1 MLRLKFRAKSAVFAK
16 LKNVSGNRMKTTT
29 NILILVIMSF
39 LLACGQTAN
48 QDKESNIQIDSIK
61 SIDTEKQLTKE
72 ERQKQIEEENRID
85 SLRLDIALKDAFKIS
100 QTEFKSENFTKQYE
114 LQPDDSSY
122 TIHIEIEIG
131 RLFKDQ
137 HKYFLLRRHVPWA
150 TYLNLYKI
158 NGDKTENLIEREQG
172 GMTYIR
178 DTIFD
183 ANGDGHKDFLVH
195 WYPSSGC
202 CRRNVYNVYLNQPDK
217 GNFTQDYEFINP
229 TFSAKEKIIRGVE
242 YGHPGEVGIYKYKW
256 NGLQVDTI
264 EFIYPDANNNGQ
276 FIKTKK
282 SAYRP
287 TEKEGLVLKAVPKE
301 YQKIESYEWFADF

>member
-1 MLRLKFRAKSAVFAK
+1 
-16 LKNVSGNRMKTTT
+16 MKTTT
-29 NILILVIMSF
+29 NILTLVIMTF